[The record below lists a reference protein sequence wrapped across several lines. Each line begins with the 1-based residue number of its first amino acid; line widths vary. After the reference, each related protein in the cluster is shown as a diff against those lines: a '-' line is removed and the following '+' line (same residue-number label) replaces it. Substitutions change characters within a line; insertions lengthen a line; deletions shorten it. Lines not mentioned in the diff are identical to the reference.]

1 MTKRDPITGGY
12 VYLTVD
18 DIEYRVYVEEAGVGI
33 PLLLQHTAGSD
44 GRQYRHLLCDPEVTS
59 PTTCP
64 TTASPSRPTAWSGG
78 RRSTT

>member
-44 GRQYRHLLCDPEVTS
+44 GRQ
-59 PTTCP
+59 
-64 TTASPSRPTAWSGG
+64 
-78 RRSTT
+78 